1 MSTYLGVR
9 KIEVSV
15 YLQMTYVF
23 LEVIVMN
30 KVQCN

>member
-15 YLQMTYVF
+15 YLQMTCVF
-23 LEVIVMN
+23 LEVTVMN